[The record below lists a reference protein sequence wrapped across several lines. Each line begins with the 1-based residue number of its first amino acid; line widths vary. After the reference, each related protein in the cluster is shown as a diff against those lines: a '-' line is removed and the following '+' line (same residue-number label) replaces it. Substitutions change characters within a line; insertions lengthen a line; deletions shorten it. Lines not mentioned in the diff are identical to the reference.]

1 MRPFHVCGLA
11 ALFYFV
17 AGPYSSSD
25 GVSAGTAIR
34 LEVSELAY
42 NASLIVEGR
51 VLSAQT
57 VEIEGLV
64 ATEYLIEVG
73 ETLAGTDLAYRTVCV
88 PGGVREDGSGMLL
101 AGMPM
106 VLPGDTSLFFLTEE
120 SSNGLRMPVGL
131 AQGKFD
137 IVLLADG
144 SKRLVRDASDVT
156 LINPQTG
163 TVQSSGGR
171 AVYDYAQ
178 VRTEIEAGLARKRN
192 R

>member
-1 MRPFHVCGLA
+1 MV
-11 ALFYFV
+11 YFL
-17 AGPYSSSD
+17 AGPFSSSD

-73 ETLAGTDLAYRTVCV
+73 ETLAGTDLAYRAVCV

-144 SKRLVRDASDVT
+144 NKRLARDASDVT

-163 TVQSSGGR
+163 MVQNSGGR